1 LGRHALP
8 ATAWSIRGR
17 CRCRNW
23 IPGVIGPETIVWTAT
38 AIRTSRSTRQSTAWE
53 IYDKVTIEAGFTP
66 GPDYHGMLKQ
76 IHVAETQEK
85 ALKNA
90 A

>member
-1 LGRHALP
+1 
-8 ATAWSIRGR
+8 
-17 CRCRNW
+17 
-23 IPGVIGPETIVWTAT
+23 
-38 AIRTSRSTRQSTAWE
+38 
-53 IYDKVTIEAGFTP
+53 VTIEAGFTP

-76 IHVAETQEK
+76 IHVAETEEK

>member
-1 LGRHALP
+1 MQKLDPGGHRPRDDRLDGHGDPYIALNTP
-8 ATAWSIRGR
+8 ID
-17 CRCRNW
+17 
-23 IPGVIGPETIVWTAT
+23 
-38 AIRTSRSTRQSTAWE
+38 RTKQIWE